1 MNVPLDKTI
10 FIILKKVHDKK
21 FIKTTIPKSVI
32 KELLYLC
39 AKYVHFMFNGEMYIQ
54 CEWIAMG
61 SPLGPLLANIFM
73 IASEEQTL
81 SLLKNDIINWK
92 RYVNDTYAYI
102 KPNKVTNV
110 LNIEFLPPN
119 NSVHI

>member
-1 MNVPLDKTI
+1 
-10 FIILKKVHDKK
+10 
-21 FIKTTIPKSVI
+21 
-32 KELLYLC
+32 
-39 AKYVHFMFNGEMYIQ
+39 
-54 CEWIAMG
+54 
-61 SPLGPLLANIFM
+61 M

-119 NSVHI
+119 NPVHI

>member
-1 MNVPLDKTI
+1 MV
-10 FIILKKVHDKK
+10 
-21 FIKTTIPKSVI
+21 
-32 KELLYLC
+32 
-39 AKYVHFMFNGEMYIQ
+39 
-54 CEWIAMG
+54 AMG